1 MISQE
6 AFANAFRQMSSL
18 DWSTITELI
27 TKYDATAQKASVRI
41 LNKKILRDK
50 STTEYPKINGVPVMM
65 PRTAYAGIQL
75 PVQVGD
81 KVLLIFTQ
89 KSIEK
94 LLYTDL
100 SGTSIPETVD
110 PKSTRLKDFNDCV
123 ALVGFSDYI
132 GAHGTSDSLKISNNI
147 SKGTNNYIEFKAN
160 GNVVIDSPNTV
171 SVNASQADVNADTIN
186 LNAPET
192 ICSGSITA
200 ESFIHAPTG
209 GTVEDHYHNG
219 DSGGTTSGPIYS

>member
-18 DWSTITELI
+18 DWSTMPAVI
-27 TKYDATAQKASVRI
+27 TKYDATAQKASVSI

-132 GAHGTSDSLKISNNI
+132 GAHGTSESLSIFNNKGKETESKIELTEEGAVNI
-147 SKGTNNYIEFKAN
+147 S
-160 GNVVIDSPNTV
+160 SLTV
-171 SVNASQADVNADTIN
+171 NVNAEQVNVNA
-186 LNAPET
+186 PR
-192 ICSGSITA
+192 SIFDGIVQA
-200 ESFIHAPTG
+200 KSFVYEPTG
-209 GTVEDHYHNG
+209 AVLEGHTHYYDG
-219 DSGGTTSGPIYS
+219 DKETSDPIQT